1 MGLLGDG
8 VLLLE
13 GESSTDST
21 GLLVSEVKGDV
32 CHQQAVQEYGLRAT
46 HTWSSCRTL
55 GGFASAFG

>member
-1 MGLLGDG
+1 VGLLGDE

-32 CHQQAVQEYGLRAT
+32 FYQHILTTLVEST

-55 GGFASAFG
+55 EGFASAFG

>member
-1 MGLLGDG
+1 MGLLGDE

-32 CHQQAVQEYGLRAT
+32 YLSEGH
-46 HTWSSCRTL
+46 
-55 GGFASAFG
+55 FGQVDHDSHLEFL